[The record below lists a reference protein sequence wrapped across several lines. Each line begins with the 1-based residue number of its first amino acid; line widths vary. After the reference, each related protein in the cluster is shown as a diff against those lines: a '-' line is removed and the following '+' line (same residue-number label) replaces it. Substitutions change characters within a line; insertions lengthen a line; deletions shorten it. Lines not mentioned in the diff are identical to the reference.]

1 MLVIRLMR
9 TLMAVFGIL
18 VLIGLVAKMFPWVT
32 AMQTVLK
39 MLLILLL

>member
-18 VLIGLVAKMFPWVT
+18 VLIGLVAKKQRWVT
-32 AMQTVLK
+32 VMQMGFK
-39 MLLILLL
+39 MLLT